1 MSSRQRWLP
10 FVRAAIDAASVV
22 AAVLIAY
29 NYRFHL
35 DRIPIPGTEPPA
47 FGPYL
52 AAAPVLVAIVLLTF
66 TFSGIY
72 RIRRGGPF
80 LDELF
85 AIIGASVVSGLV
97 ALAVMSLYRG

>member
-1 MSSRQRWLP
+1 MGNRQRWLTAIRLGID
-10 FVRAAIDAASVV
+10 VAAVV

-97 ALAVMSLYRG
+97 ARAAL